1 MELRN
6 LRIDRDRLWAS
17 LMELAQIGATAKG
30 GVARIALTDLDRQGR
45 DLFVRWAREAGCTVR
60 IDSVGNIFA
69 RRKGRDD
76 SLAPVMTGSHL
87 DSQPTGGKFDGA
99 YGVMAGLEVVRSLN
113 DLPYETL
120 RPVEV
125 LVWTNEEGCRYA
137 PAMMGSGVW
146 VGKFDE
152 ADIQARKD
160 EHGLVFGEEL
170 KKIGYR
176 GDEPAKS
183 RPVAA
188 FFEAHIEQGPI
199 LEAERKTIG
208 VVQGAQGQRWFDV
221 TVTGQ
226 EAHAGP
232 TPMKRR
238 RDALVGAARIVDAV
252 NRIGLKHQPGA
263 CATVGHMLVRP
274 NSRNTI
280 PGQVFFT
287 IDFRHPDDAALAAMR
302 ADLETA
308 ATKTCEEI
316 GLQLDLKEIWHQPAL
331 KFDPACVA
339 AVKAGTEAA
348 GLPHM
353 EIVSGAGHDA
363 CHVAGIA
370 PTAMIFVP
378 CKDGISHNEVEDA
391 TVEHIGAGCTV
402 LLHAILDRAN
412 AGK

>member
-1 MELRN
+1 MQN
-6 LRIDRDRLWAS
+6 LRINQDRLWAS
-17 LMELAQIGATAKG
+17 LMELARIGATAKG

-45 DLFVRWAREAGCTVR
+45 DLFVGWAREAGCEVR
-60 IDSVGNIFA
+60 VDSVGNIFA
-69 RRKGRDD
+69 RRPGRDD

-99 YGVMAGLEVVRSLN
+99 YGVMAGLEVIRSLN
-113 DLPYETL
+113 DLGYETL

-125 LVWTNEEGCRYA
+125 VVWTNEEGCRYA

-152 ADIQARKD
+152 ADIHERKD
-160 EHGLVFGEEL
+160 EHGLKFGDEL
-170 KKIGYR
+170 KKIGYL
-176 GDEPAKS
+176 GPEPAKS

-238 RDALVGAARIVDAV
+238 RDALVGASRIVDAV
-252 NRIGLKHQPGA
+252 NRIGLANQPGA
-263 CATVGHMLVRP
+263 CATVGHMEVRP

-287 IDFRHPDDAALAAMR
+287 IDFRHPDDAALLRMKEELEAA
-302 ADLETA
+302 AKGA
-308 ATKTCEEI
+308 CGEI
-316 GLQLDLKEIWHQPAL
+316 GLELDLKEIWHQPAL

-363 CHVAGIA
+363 CHVATIA

-391 TVEHIGAGCTV
+391 TAEHVGAGCNV
-402 LLHAILDRAN
+402 LLHAIIDRAN
-412 AGK
+412 AA